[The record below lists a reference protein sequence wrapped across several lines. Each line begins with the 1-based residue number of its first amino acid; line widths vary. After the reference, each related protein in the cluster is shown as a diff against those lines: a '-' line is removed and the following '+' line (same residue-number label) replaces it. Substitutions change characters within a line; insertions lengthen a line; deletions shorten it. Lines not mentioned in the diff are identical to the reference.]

1 MTVITNKAS
10 FPNGVV
16 VEDTN
21 LVEFALT
28 IPTSDKIFSLQDVV
42 FLLNKFSFLDKSA
55 RILNIN
61 KCFPK
66 MSHGVG
72 KSKKKSHSMPKMVKL
87 AIVWKPEVC
96 SLIVLQ
102 GRTKKKSKNS
112 NETFLV
118 IFKQSV
124 TLNLKTYTCGWDG
137 SSPSDTES
145 PAMSLKHFW
154 QKLYRSATRVG
165 VGFLKKKHKV
175 NSSTCQLLKMR
186 SYLFSKTK
194 YLASRW
200 MVQTVFCC
208 P

>member
-28 IPTSDKIFSLQDVV
+28 IPTSDKIFSLQDIV
-42 FLLNKFSFLDKSA
+42 FLLHKFSFLDKSG

-102 GRTKKKSKNS
+102 GRTKNPKKLKWDIFGDFQTMCDFEFENLHLWLRWIVTEWHRITS
-112 NETFLV
+112 NVVKAFLTKAIPV
-118 IFKQSV
+118 SNKS
-124 TLNLKTYTCGWDG
+124 
-137 SSPSDTES
+137 
-145 PAMSLKHFW
+145 
-154 QKLYRSATRVG
+154 RSWIPE
-165 VGFLKKKHKV
+165 
-175 NSSTCQLLKMR
+175 N
-186 SYLFSKTK
+186 
-194 YLASRW
+194 
-200 MVQTVFCC
+200 
-208 P
+208 